1 MAPWRTPCRTGKCMG
16 RLMAIP
22 LDSSRRLGVPSF
34 NDMPETTM
42 DPFPV
47 ELDQESLVPD
57 CVKGLSDV
65 QEGNKCLLAML
76 T

>member
-1 MAPWRTPCRTGKCMG
+1 MEDWEVG

-22 LDSSRRLGVPSF
+22 LDSSPRLGIPCL
-34 NDMPETTM
+34 NEMPETTM

-47 ELDQESLVPD
+47 KLDQESLMPD
-57 CVKGLSDV
+57 CVKGVSDI